1 MTNLLIKALS
11 IIALVATSFLAPTI
25 FVVSLA
31 VSLAT
36 AFGKKA
42 YHKHST
48 FSLLTCLICFY
59 LIASTGFS
67 YAVFPSTSF
76 VLFVNLDFNFIF

>member
-11 IIALVATSFLAPTI
+11 IIALVASSFLAPTT
-25 FVVSLA
+25 FAASLA

-36 AFGKKA
+36 AFGKKV
-42 YHKHST
+42 YHQHST

-59 LIASTGFS
+59 LFASTAFN
-67 YAVFPSTSF
+67 YLFVLSTSF
-76 VLFVNLDFNFIF
+76 VLFAILDFIFIF